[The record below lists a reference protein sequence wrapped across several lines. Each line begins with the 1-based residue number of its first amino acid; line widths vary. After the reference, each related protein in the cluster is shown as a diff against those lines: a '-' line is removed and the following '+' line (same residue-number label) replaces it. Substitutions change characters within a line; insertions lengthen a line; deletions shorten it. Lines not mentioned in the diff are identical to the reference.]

1 MRHSHISLARAPM
14 PRGIVAVRAAAPS
27 TDPTVASVSAA
38 VDAFKDKHEKRYD
51 HIEAALNEHALKLAA
66 MGLNGGEGLTATD
79 PGYSTTFA
87 SYFRRGQGEQD
98 VIEANAS
105 GRRSEIQAA
114 MSVGDNSS
122 GGYLAPTEW
131 DRQVRKAQTAK
142 SPIRRLS
149 QVVSTQVGAYSTLW
163 NTDTWGSGWVGET
176 AARPITTSTSLVPI
190 VFAAGEIYAQPSI
203 TQRLLDDADFDVEG
217 WLASSVS
224 EEFDR
229 QEGIA
234 FISGDG
240 VNKPFGFLQYVT
252 GGAADGRHP
261 GGNLVTVA
269 SGAAAGIAGPD
280 TLVDFVYGLPSPYRA
295 NASWLMNSGT
305 AAIIRK
311 MKDADGRFIWA
322 EGLISG
328 QPATLLG
335 RPVEIEEGMP
345 SVAAGTLP
353 VAFGDFRAG
362 YVINDRFGVRVLR
375 DPYTVKPYVNFYT
388 TKRVGAGVI
397 DPRAIRL
404 LKIAAS

>member
-1 MRHSHISLARAPM
+1 MRHMPLMLASTAM
-14 PRGIVAVRAAAPS
+14 PRAIRAVYAQAAPPS
-27 TDPTVASVSAA
+27 ATDLTKISAA
-38 VDAFKDKHEKRYD
+38 LDAFKKRHEDRYD
-51 HIEAALNEHALKLAA
+51 HIEAGLNEHALKLAA
-66 MGLNGGEGLTATD
+66 MGLGSTDSLSADPAYTA
-79 PGYSTTFA
+79 TFA
-87 SYFRRGQGEQD
+87 SYFRRGQDEAG

-131 DRQVRKAQTAK
+131 DRQVRKAQTVK
-142 SPIRRLS
+142 SSIRRIS

-176 AARPITTSTSLVPI
+176 AARPITTATSLVP
-190 VFAAGEIYAQPSI
+190 VTFAAGEIYAQPSI

-217 WLASSVS
+217 WLATSVS
-224 EEFDR
+224 DEFDR

-234 FISGDG
+234 FIAGDG

-261 GGNLVTVA
+261 GGNLVVMP
-269 SGAAAGIAGPD
+269 SGAADKIPGPD
-280 TLVDFVYGLPSPYRA
+280 TLVDFVYGLPAPYRA
-295 NASWLMNSGT
+295 NATWLMNSGT

-322 EGLISG
+322 EGLISS

-345 SVAAGTLP
+345 SVGAGTMP
-353 VAFGDFRAG
+353 IAFGDFRAG

-388 TKRVGAGVI
+388 TKRVGAGVL

-404 LKIAAS
+404 LRVAAG